1 MAPSCTL
8 TSEAGV
14 PAGEI
19 DGCHAIISFFADEDP
34 SVKSTR
40 IATKRTE
47 LTEGLVQWCN
57 QRGERG
63 ENRIKDLK
71 IGIVIGM
78 FVGIYARIDYRGRIS
93 RVQREN
99 KEFKE
104 KVVEEEKEEE
114 APVPFTAVEKE
125 EIDQSHTD

>member
-1 MAPSCTL
+1 M
-8 TSEAGV
+8 
-14 PAGEI
+14 
-19 DGCHAIISFFADEDP
+19 
-34 SVKSTR
+34 
-40 IATKRTE
+40 
-47 LTEGLVQWCN
+47 TEGLVQWCN

-63 ENRIKDLK
+63 ENGIKDLK